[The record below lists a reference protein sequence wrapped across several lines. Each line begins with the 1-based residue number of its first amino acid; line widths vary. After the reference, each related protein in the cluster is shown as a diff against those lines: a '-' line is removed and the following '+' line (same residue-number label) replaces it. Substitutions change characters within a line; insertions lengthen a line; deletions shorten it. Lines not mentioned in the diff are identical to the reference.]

1 MSEEHDAWFRDAF
14 GLDLGEAVAKIKDTA
29 ATVIN
34 EAKGVEAQVEGAV
47 EGVKNV
53 VTGAAAGLVQKV
65 TGAAASSGSNTK
77 AAGTS
82 GGGTGS
88 FPLGGSVGRGGT
100 NAPNDVRAVQTALG
114 ITADGQCGG
123 QTIAAIE
130 AFQRSHGLPK
140 ADGRVDPRGATER
153 ALSSGRGGG
162 HAAATS
168 GASGGGDRGG
178 LLDRIED
185 GAQGLF
191 NQAKAGAVGLI
202 DDAVDLGKSALN
214 TIENADLR
222 ADMSGKLNSPSYV
235 NAQNPNPNLSGG
247 GTASAG
253 NSTFVTGQQKSTLLG
268 KATAIRSAAKKL
280 VDAEAAIE
288 SQKKGDKSAIDT
300 AKNLKSIADAMYQVA
315 NAIDGVTGD
324 DNAEVLKKG
333 GKMLE
338 LGDKLI
344 EAADAISRVNS
355 ANSELDAFQA
365 NPSKETA
372 EAWARSVGGLFNG
385 LSKLVPDVEPKFISE
400 YWKGLLSA
408 PSNYIEAFITMQ
420 NVYYGNIDKEAGLS
434 QSRGIPGLR
443 DIGLGGHAA
452 TKRVSDGS
460 WEGDLTDIYF
470 QGYFQPKLNDGKT
483 FNDFMISHRKSEGMD
498 LWDTDMRV
506 GKAALLNAISRD
518 VSDDETAKQSWM
530 MHVGKF

>member
-1 MSEEHDAWFRDAF
+1 MSEEHDAWFKDAF
-14 GLDLGEAVAKIKDTA
+14 GLDVGEAVAKIKDAA

-47 EGVKNV
+47 EGVINQ
-53 VTGAAAGLVQKV
+53 VTGAAAGLVKKA
-65 TGAAASSGSNTK
+65 TGAAGASGPKT
-77 AAGTS
+77 AA

-100 NAPNDVRAVQTALG
+100 NAPNDVRAVQKALG

-130 AFQRSHGLPK
+130 SFQRNHGLPK
-140 ADGRVDPRGATER
+140 VDGRVDPRGATER
-153 ALSSGRGGG
+153 AMSSGG
-162 HAAATS
+162 S
-168 GASGGGDRGG
+168 GARAAGASSASDGGSSGN
-178 LLDRIED
+178 LLDQIED

-191 NQAKAGAVGLI
+191 NQAKAGAAGLI
-202 DDAVDLGKSALN
+202 DDAANLGKSALN
-214 TIENADLR
+214 AVENADLR
-222 ADMSGKLNSPSYV
+222 ADTSGNLNSPSYV

-280 VDAEAAIE
+280 LDAEAAIE

-300 AKNLKSIADAMYQVA
+300 AKNLKSVADAMYQVA

-344 EAADAISRVNS
+344 QAADTISQVSS
-355 ANSELDAFQA
+355 ANSKLEQFQT

-372 EAWARSVGGLFNG
+372 EAWARSVGGLFGG
-385 LSKLVPDVEPKFISE
+385 LSNLVPDVEPKFISN

-443 DIGLGGHAA
+443 DLGLGGHAA

-460 WEGDLTDIYF
+460 WEGDLTDIYA

-483 FNDFMISHRKSEGMD
+483 FNDFMITHRKSEGMD
-498 LWDTDMRV
+498 LWDTDIRV
-506 GKAALLNAISRD
+506 GKAALLTAISRD
-518 VSDDETAKQSWM
+518 VSDDEPAKQSWM
-530 MHVGKF
+530 MHVSKF